1 MTNLLFHSRKEEASR
16 QIDVTIVRWGGMV
29 ALEALRMSCFE
40 ITLLLVPGSLKT
52 LSRVEEWVDK
62 VDFKQ

>member
-1 MTNLLFHSRKEEASR
+1 
-16 QIDVTIVRWGGMV
+16 MV

-40 ITLLLVPGSLKT
+40 ITLLLVPGSLQT

>member
-1 MTNLLFHSRKEEASR
+1 
-16 QIDVTIVRWGGMV
+16 MV

-40 ITLLLVPGSLKT
+40 ITLLLIPGSLKT